1 MAVSSSS
8 SCGWASSSDSLD
20 VDGVDFKPVSGVIIQ
35 NQQPCIPFGAR
46 CRGHVEMM
54 WSTVCSEAPH
64 SQFGEG
70 AALHLYMDE
79 WNHPTPV
86 RRRFSFTQDVLGKPI
101 PRGLGLALGIK
112 A

>member
-1 MAVSSSS
+1 MLTALILSLRRVSSSRT
-8 SCGWASSSDSLD
+8 
-20 VDGVDFKPVSGVIIQ
+20 
-35 NQQPCIPFGAR
+35 NTPCIPFGAR
-46 CRGHVEMM
+46 CRGHLEMM
-54 WSTVCSEAPH
+54 WSAVCSEAPH

-70 AALHLYMDE
+70 AAPYLYMDE
-79 WNHPTPV
+79 WNRPTPV